1 MVLSEDLAISNN
13 PDEPQNLL
21 AILPSSL
28 LLNHLL
34 PVLDAVDLVRLGS
47 CCRALHAA
55 AFSDDVWRPLCE
67 ALGWGCFPRGNS
79 WQACFSSRRR
89 MLCVECGAPSRYV
102 FALLECR
109 LCERCEH
116 RSPKYGLVT
125 ALEAAERYGV
135 PFTALASL
143 LYHETCGARFYLRSA
158 VETLSSSHN
167 GSRGGGIASTASTDE
182 DEDEDEYQRD
192 EELGEGE
199 SSDSCGDSDGAAALA
214 GEGGAVGRRAEEKA
228 ARKAAKKAA
237 KEAQRQKRQLR
248 NTLER
253 GGDGGRGGRQAYRS
267 PGQSSWPSGG
277 SSGAVQS
284 HSGPRHQ
291 QQQLTRET
299 SRQKGGDRG
308 RGRTRGAAVPASM
321 LEASGS
327 PTRGC
332 RASGPLL
339 VLQDDDGDGSALPL
353 EGQSVLLSRNRGRG
367 GVGRGGGDS
376 SGKGRGGHGSSSS
389 AGVGTRAVKLK
400 SGWAAEREALMAA
413 WGQFGISGLVLAS

>member
-1 MVLSEDLAISNN
+1 MHNVISLAGQQPVLSSHHCDRTAPFPSHPFQVPLPFYLLFPQFSSTYLLVKPPGSIYSLALLPRSHDLEIS
-13 PDEPQNLL
+13 Q
-21 AILPSSL
+21 AQ
-28 LLNHLL
+28 LL

-277 SSGAVQS
+277 Q
-284 HSGPRHQ
+284 
-291 QQQLTRET
+291 
-299 SRQKGGDRG
+299 
-308 RGRTRGAAVPASM
+308 ASV
-321 LEASGS
+321 
-327 PTRGC
+327 
-332 RASGPLL
+332 
-339 VLQDDDGDGSALPL
+339 VLQ
-353 EGQSVLLSRNRGRG
+353 
-367 GVGRGGGDS
+367 
-376 SGKGRGGHGSSSS
+376 
-389 AGVGTRAVKLK
+389 RAKT
-400 SGWAAEREALMAA
+400 
-413 WGQFGISGLVLAS
+413 GIWH